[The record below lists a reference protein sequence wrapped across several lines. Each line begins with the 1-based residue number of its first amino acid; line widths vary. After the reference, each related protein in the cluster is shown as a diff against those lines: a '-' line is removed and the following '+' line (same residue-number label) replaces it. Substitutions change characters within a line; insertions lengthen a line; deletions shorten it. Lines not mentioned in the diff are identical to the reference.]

1 LPESNVSGETDVP
14 DDVRTLLRTRIE
26 TYEQIEVLRVL
37 QSDPQREW
45 NSEEL
50 GEQLH
55 LAPQFVEVALEALD
69 SGGFVRRS
77 APEASRRGCYSP
89 ATAEIKASAER
100 LLHEYRERPLR
111 VIQLISTYAIERL
124 RTGALRAFA
133 DAFVLRKDRDRG

>member
-1 LPESNVSGETDVP
+1 VPESDVSGETDVP

-26 TYEQIEVLRVL
+26 TYEQIEVLRIL

-45 NSEEL
+45 TSAEL

-55 LAPQFVEVALEALD
+55 LAPQFVEIALEALD
-69 SGGFVRRS
+69 AREFVRRS
-77 APEASRRGCYSP
+77 ARGIGRRSRYSP
-89 ATAEIKASAER
+89 ANAEIKASVER

-111 VIQLISTYAIERL
+111 VIQLISAYAIERV

-133 DAFVLRKDRDRG
+133 EAFVLKKDRDRG